1 MVGQL
6 HVGIRPSPPRM
17 PMNFRTLDLNLLRV
31 FDVVMAER
39 HVTRAAERLSMT
51 QPAVSNALRRLREAI
66 GEELFVPGPTGVTP
80 TRQADALWPAVRGA
94 LRSLREA
101 IEPEGFDPQRD
112 ARSFTVAMADATA
125 AVLVPPL
132 IAAWTREGVRSELRV
147 VGLDTRDPRPLLEQG
162 AADAALGFFPDVA
175 RELAAE
181 GERGNTRLDA
191 LYDCD
196 YVCVMRRGHP
206 LAAQS
211 ALSLDAYCEAL
222 HLRVSFAGRPR
233 GYVDEALAR
242 LARTRRVV
250 LTLDHFSTAG
260 RVVAGSDLLT
270 VLPRSF
276 VPATG
281 HAQQLACAALPFE
294 LPGIRVGLLWHRR
307 HEHDAG
313 RRWLRAAL
321 AQSAAGRAAANASV
335 CK

>member
-1 MVGQL
+1 
-6 HVGIRPSPPRM
+6 
-17 PMNFRTLDLNLLRV
+17 MNFRTLDLNLLRV

-39 HVTRAAERLSMT
+39 HVTRAAERLAMT

-80 TRQADALWPAVRGA
+80 TRQAQALWPAVRTS
-94 LRSLREA
+94 LQSLRQA
-101 IEPEGFDPQRD
+101 IDPEGFDPLRD
-112 ARSFTVAMADATA
+112 DRRFTVAMADATA

-132 IAAWTREGVRSELRV
+132 VDAWTRAGVRPALRV

-181 GERGNTRLDA
+181 GEGGSARLDT
-191 LYDCD
+191 LYGCE
-196 YVCVMRRGHP
+196 YVGVMRRDHP
-206 LAAQS
+206 LAAPQ
-211 ALSLDAYCEAL
+211 ALTLDAYCDAL

-233 GYVDEALAR
+233 GYVDEALSR

-250 LTLDHFSTAG
+250 LTVDHFSIAG
-260 RVVAGSDLLT
+260 RVVGQSDLLT

-281 HAQQLACAALPFE
+281 HASQLACRPLPFE
-294 LPGIRVGLLWHRR
+294 MPRIHVGLLWHRR

-313 RRWLRAAL
+313 QRWLRAAL
-321 AQSAAGRAAANASV
+321 ARAAAGREANASD